1 MIFFSTKNLSLKPF
15 RLLPWLHFFGA
26 ILVFVLISLFTAIH
40 SELGNEISAG
50 ESPGFAWIGANI
62 INLLWMGLTYLV
74 VVCWF
79 QYRQS
84 GFTSRYFLRVITVLS
99 GIEFLSITTI
109 AVALFCAWY
118 VLLPTATTL
127 LLGTILLQG
136 MLALSHNK
144 FPGIEPCIM
153 LLKKPEKNIGLFLT
167 FLFFFGAM
175 LVFIDPTWKNFSD
188 GLLADTKFEHFLEF
202 ILPPVFSGITSLWF
216 GIGLVAILMGSRVL
230 RTKLFRK
237 PKFDGL
243 ILLLSFF
250 FLVSGFA
257 AILLG
262 TLFHAIQWKV
272 SGLDLKPALLQLI
285 LLVGVCGSALLS
297 TVFCRIVER
306 VPQIQNA
313 NVIGVVSLSFG
324 AALFFPIT
332 WLITIRRHDR
342 WTWPLLLFT
351 IFGGIIFIEYWV
363 LYGIFFNPWFTS
375 LSYLKGAILK
385 TTTVASAGIGL
396 LFFEQLFSFRS
407 KQIPTFRRQCISAMI
422 IIAIGFFPFAALERF
437 REVKTGILQFN
448 ELTRIDATYAREVT
462 HFLGLGRWI
471 RIGQNPD
478 LNNHPNPWPQP
489 WQLNKTHPSLLPEDF
504 NLLVIVVDALRGDAF
519 HSAGYHRDL
528 TPFLDRWAKKEA
540 VSYRRAYS
548 QGGGSFAAFPFLVAG
563 RSRFTLYGPNLHRE
577 NLYFKLAQAENIQQF
592 MVMKGF
598 GPRSI
603 FPPDYPV
610 IELEIPRAVSDRRS
624 ATADEVFDSAREA
637 INNLSD
643 GERFLCFL
651 HLMDVH
657 NDLWKKKNGIDFGNS
672 PKDLYDNN
680 LSYIDR
686 AFGRFISWL
695 KQSDLYGRTVI
706 LFTSDHGEQFWEHGA
721 SLHGHTLYE
730 EEIRIPLILLTHN
743 IVRRFESV
751 PVIAADM
758 APTIAELAGYSVDPP
773 HDDSHMGISQM
784 PLIMENEQEP
794 YLNRDV
800 VGRASFKRRYFLYRN
815 WEWKLVYFAEL
826 DLLQLFNTLK
836 DPEEKNNLLQEEPKL
851 AAEMEKELLTYLE
864 KVEGKTY
871 RPLLSRNLIRAD

>member
-1 MIFFSTKNLSLKPF
+1 MNLFSAKSLSPKPS
-15 RLLPWLHFFGA
+15 RLLPWFHFFGA
-26 ILVFVLISLFTAIH
+26 ILVFVLISLFTAIN

-50 ESPGFAWIGANI
+50 ESPGFAWISANI
-62 INLLWMGLTYLV
+62 IKFLWMGLAYLLIV
-74 VVCWF
+74 F
-79 QYRQS
+79 RYQHRQS
-84 GFTSRYFLRVITVLS
+84 RLTSWHFSRVSTVLS
-99 GIEFLSITTI
+99 GIEFLSIAMI
-109 AVALFCAWY
+109 AVALFYAWDG
-118 VLLPTATTL
+118 LLPTVTTVL
-127 LLGTILLQG
+127 LTSILLQG
-136 MLALSHNK
+136 VVALNHNK
-144 FPGIEPCIM
+144 FPGIEPCIT
-153 LLKKPEKNIGLFLT
+153 LLKKPERNIGLFLV
-167 FLFFFGAM
+167 FLFFFGAL
-175 LVFIDPTWKNFSD
+175 LVFLDPTWNRLPDGVLPDSD
-188 GLLADTKFEHFLEF
+188 FEHFLGF
-202 ILPPVFSGITSLWF
+202 LLPPIFSGITSLWF
-216 GIGLVAILMGSRVL
+216 GIGLVAILIGSRAI
-230 RTKLFRK
+230 RSKLLRK
-237 PKFDGL
+237 PKFNGL
-243 ILLLSFF
+243 SLLFPFF
-250 FLVSGFA
+250 FLVTGFTV
-257 AILLG
+257 ILIG

-272 SGLDLKPALLQLI
+272 SGLHLKPALLQLI
-285 LLVGVCGSALLS
+285 ILIGTCGSALLS
-297 TVFCRIVER
+297 VVFCRLADR
-306 VPQIQNA
+306 VPQAQNA
-313 NVIGVVSLSFG
+313 NVIGVILLSFG

-332 WLITIRRHDR
+332 WLITLWRHTR

-351 IFGGIIFIEYWV
+351 IFGGILFLEYLV
-363 LYGIFFNPWFTS
+363 LYGNVFNPWFTS
-375 LSYLKGAILK
+375 LSFLKGAILK
-385 TTTVASAGIGL
+385 TTTVVSAGIGL

-407 KQIPTFRRQCISAMI
+407 KKLPTLRRQCIGAML
-422 IIAIGFFPFAALERF
+422 IIAVGFFPFGVLERY
-437 REVKTGILQFN
+437 REVKADILQFN
-448 ELTRIDATYAREVT
+448 ELTRIDVTYAREVT
-462 HFLGLGRWI
+462 NFLGLGRWI

-478 LNNHPNPWPQP
+478 PNNHPNPWPLP
-489 WQLNKTHPSLLPEDF
+489 WQLKKTHPSLLPEDF
-504 NLLVIVVDALRGDAF
+504 NLLVIVVDALRGDVF

-540 VSYRRAYS
+540 VSFRRAYS

-563 RSRFTLYGPNLHRE
+563 RSRFTLYGPNLHQE

-610 IELEIPRAVSDRRS
+610 IELAIPRAVSDRRS

-637 INNLSD
+637 ISNLSD

-657 NDLWKKKNGIDFGNS
+657 NDLWKKENGIDFGNS

-680 LSYIDR
+680 LSYVDR

-730 EEIRIPLILLTHN
+730 EEIRIPLILLTHG

-758 APTIAELAGYSVDPP
+758 APTIADLAGYSVDPP
-773 HDDSHMGISQM
+773 YDDSHMGISQT
-784 PLIMENEQEP
+784 PLLLRNEQEP
-794 YLNRDV
+794 YLKRNV

-836 DPEEKNNLLQEEPKL
+836 DPEEKNNLLQEEPEL
-851 AAEMEKELLTYLE
+851 AAEMEKELLAYLE

-871 RPLLSRNLIRAD
+871 RPLLSRNLIRAY